1 VNYLIFAFILYI
13 TKQTNERLNIM
24 TNENILKLIDSRD
37 ETEVQITFLEDN
49 QMRVYA
55 IQDAA
60 PAPYLDCIVTKDM
73 SLIKE
78 LETLETVD
86 EVICFSEV

>member
-1 VNYLIFAFILYI
+1 M
-13 TKQTNERLNIM
+13 TK
-24 TNENILKLIDSRD
+24 ENILKLIDSRD
-37 ETEVQITFLEDN
+37 ETEVQITFLEGN

-60 PAPYLDCIVTKDM
+60 PAPYLDCIISKDM
-73 SLIKE
+73 NLIKE
-78 LETLETVD
+78 LETFETVD

>member
-1 VNYLIFAFILYI
+1 
-13 TKQTNERLNIM
+13 M

-37 ETEVQITFLEDN
+37 ETEVQITFLEGN
-49 QMRVYA
+49 LMRVYA

-60 PAPYLDCIVTKDM
+60 PAPYLDRIVTKDV